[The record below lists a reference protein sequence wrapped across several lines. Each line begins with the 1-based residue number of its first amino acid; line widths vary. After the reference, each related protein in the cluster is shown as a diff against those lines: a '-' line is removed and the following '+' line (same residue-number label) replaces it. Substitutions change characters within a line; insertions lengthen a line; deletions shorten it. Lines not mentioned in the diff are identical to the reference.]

1 MKGGGGVGFIVF
13 MDDIVGMDELDE
25 AVRGLYSKDTKA
37 AYACFLRLKAES
49 EAGNGVYR
57 FWDEF
62 SVMMDSENS
71 YVRTRGL
78 LLIAA
83 NAAWDTEHKM
93 DGVLAR
99 YLEHVSDEKPITARQ
114 CIQALK
120 GVVSARRDLIP
131 QIREALENADTGKY
145 NANMRPLIERD
156 IAGVLKMMEG

>member
-1 MKGGGGVGFIVF
+1 
-13 MDDIVGMDELDE
+13 
-25 AVRGLYSKDTKA
+25 
-37 AYACFLRLKAES
+37 
-49 EAGNGVYR
+49 VYR
-57 FWDEF
+57 FWDDF
-62 SVMMDSENS
+62 AGMMDSGNS

-99 YLEHVSDEKPITARQ
+99 YLEHVCDEKPITARQ

-120 GVVSARRDLIP
+120 SIVSARRDLVP
-131 QIREALENADTGKY
+131 EIREALEHADTGGY

-156 IAGVLKMMEG
+156 IAGVMKMMEG